1 MNAFSINSASPGRT
15 RINLKNEPYCVGARH
30 AASRF
35 DSFRIAM
42 QVIKKTATKNNFWIY
57 FILNVL
63 QKRKEGQ
70 QIKLKNSQLTSK
82 LCEIKL
88 TNRSIIHRL

>member
-1 MNAFSINSASPGRT
+1 
-15 RINLKNEPYCVGARH
+15 
-30 AASRF
+30 
-35 DSFRIAM
+35 M